1 MNNFLFFIVKK
12 IITDFSKNTIQFFEF
27 KYAMQKWF
35 IAVCIISFMPLY
47 AAPFYT
53 NETIQ
58 FHESSINYAYF
69 AQKNFTTEKLI
80 FSNHPLIEKF
90 KRQYLNKD
98 GLEYLSKVM
107 QRSIL
112 YRDFILEQLEV
123 YNMPKELLFLPVI
136 ESGFN
141 PRATSKSGAVGVWQ
155 FMKNSIGGY
164 DISIS
169 EWVDER
175 RDPWKTSLAAVKKLK
190 YNYDQ
195 LGDWCLALA
204 AYNAGLNG
212 IKSAIKRAGSKD
224 FWYLLDEGYL
234 KTETALYVPKFLAIT
249 ELLMQSDVLGI
260 DWGDRENVITTA
272 TVTVKKAVDINFL
285 EHELSLETG
294 LLRSLNPALKYSI
307 TPPDQTYPLRLPSEH
322 TTTVETLL
330 ASGKILIKYYVYQVK
345 SGDTLYALSR
355 HYGVSVKT
363 ILQANTGI
371 NPNSLKIG
379 QKIVIPALKEVG
391 PYKNAKNSATAF
403 TSRYTVKQG
412 DTLWSIALAH
422 DTTVE
427 MLAEQ
432 NQLTINAPLKIGKVL
447 LVP

>member
-1 MNNFLFFIVKK
+1 M
-12 IITDFSKNTIQFFEF
+12 
-27 KYAMQKWF
+27 
-35 IAVCIISFMPLY
+35 
-47 AAPFYT
+47 
-53 NETIQ
+53 
-58 FHESSINYAYF
+58 
-69 AQKNFTTEKLI
+69 
-80 FSNHPLIEKF
+80 
-90 KRQYLNKD
+90 
-98 GLEYLSKVM
+98 
-107 QRSIL
+107 
-112 YRDFILEQLEV
+112 
-123 YNMPKELLFLPVI
+123 
-136 ESGFN
+136 
-141 PRATSKSGAVGVWQ
+141 
-155 FMKNSIGGY
+155 
-164 DISIS
+164 
-169 EWVDER
+169 
-175 RDPWKTSLAAVKKLK
+175 
-190 YNYDQ
+190 
-195 LGDWCLALA
+195 
-204 AYNAGLNG
+204 
-212 IKSAIKRAGSKD
+212 
-224 FWYLLDEGYL
+224 
-234 KTETALYVPKFLAIT
+234 
-249 ELLMQSDVLGI
+249 
-260 DWGDRENVITTA
+260 
-272 TVTVKKAVDINFL
+272 
-285 EHELSLETG
+285 ETG

-432 NQLTINAPLKIGKVL
+432 NKLTINAPLKIGKVL